1 MKKVSVKILANIEE
15 DKFLPL
21 RQAIASD
28 KEAGVSAS
36 VCIGTGAIYIEFKDR
51 GAVYF
56 KIEDLAKAAADCL
69 EAQSIAGKES
79 EPIKI
84 KIA

>member
-1 MKKVSVKILANIEE
+1 MVKTLAHING

-28 KEAGVSAS
+28 KEAGVAAS
-36 VCIGTGAIYIEFKDR
+36 VCAGTGAIYIEFKDR

-56 KIEDLAKAAADCL
+56 NIQDLAESAAEVLLNQYA
-69 EAQSIAGKES
+69 
-79 EPIKI
+79 
-84 KIA
+84 